1 MELRLFVTYL
11 TTKNHAMTPQ
21 RCFMRGPV
29 EEELNLSKVIYIG
42 LFTIVNLGVNK
53 AKKREFGVRKQI
65 RKAKK

>member
-1 MELRLFVTYL
+1 
-11 TTKNHAMTPQ
+11 
-21 RCFMRGPV
+21 MRGPV